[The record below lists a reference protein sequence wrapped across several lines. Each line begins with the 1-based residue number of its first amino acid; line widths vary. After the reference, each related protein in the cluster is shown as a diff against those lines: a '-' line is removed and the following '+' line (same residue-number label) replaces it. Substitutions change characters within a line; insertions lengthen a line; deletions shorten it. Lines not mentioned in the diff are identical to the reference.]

1 MDNIEE
7 KKTSI
12 FSKISNFI
20 KRFFKPKQALPAP
33 ETVDD
38 LESSA
43 ENISAEETTTSEAK
57 KEFMAEIKAEPKEEN
72 PELLDL
78 QQKFESNQ
86 IQLTQLSDEE
96 LLNLNNLYERQIDDL
111 KKKLDN
117 TKTEISMASYSAS

>member
-7 KKTSI
+7 KKPGI

-20 KRFFKPKQALPAP
+20 KRLFKTKQALPAP
-33 ETVDD
+33 EIADNIE
-38 LESSA
+38 ESV
-43 ENISAEETTTSEAK
+43 ENISTEEVSTAEVKAD
-57 KEFMAEIKAEPKEEN
+57 FIAEIKAEPKKED

-86 IQLTQLSDEE
+86 IKLTQLSDEE
-96 LLNLNNLYERQIDDL
+96 LHNLNDLYERQIDDL

-117 TKTEISMASYSAS
+117 TKTEISMANYSAY